1 MRRIEA
7 AAAAADPNAQLALTV
22 FAYRAQKYIG
32 AYAAVM
38 GAFDVLA
45 FTCGIGENSATMR
58 RRICSRLDFLA
69 LHLDESTNSAL
80 QLHYFASPLLS
91 HHLLVL
97 IEFVIPFISLFFPFL
112 L

>member
-38 GAFDVLA
+38 GGFDVLA
-45 FTCGIGENSATMR
+45 FTGGIGENSASMR
-58 RRICSRLDFLA
+58 RRICDRLKFLG
-69 LHLDESTNSAL
+69 LDLDEDKNAAL
-80 QLHYFASPLLS
+80 QLDNFAAPQIQQAYSRIR
-91 HHLLVL
+91 V
-97 IEFVIPFISLFFPFL
+97 IEIGRASCREKRC
-112 L
+112 